1 MGKEEERR
9 VIDPHK
15 EIGAIVKATLNLPED
30 QPLEII
36 PIVRGGSTR
45 FFYRVRFS
53 QSVASIIFVHY
64 RHDNRENAYYA
75 SQTAFMQS
83 IGVQVPQIHHH
94 DSHRGFILMEDL
106 GELDLWHYRQEVWGK
121 RRKYY
126 RKTLDM
132 ILKLHAIGPEDPR
145 VAGVPLMDAFNLEL
159 YRWERDYFL
168 ENFVRK
174 LCGVALEGAAAEA
187 LEKELARLAARL
199 WEPVTGLIHR
209 DLQSQNIMIRNDEP
223 VLIDYQGMRYGN
235 PWYDLGSLLYD
246 PYVTLAE
253 AERQDLLQ
261 YYYDGLATVP
271 HPQESFRER
280 FHLAAAQRLMQ
291 ALGAYGFL
299 GLRGER
305 PHFLTH
311 VPAGLANLIEVTQ
324 LTPQLPRLGCL
335 ARRCQEALA
344 AQNFKMRG

>member
-1 MGKEEERR
+1 MGKEEERH
-9 VIDPHK
+9 VNAPYK

-75 SQTAFMQS
+75 AQTAFMQS

-126 RKTLDM
+126 LKTLDM
-132 ILKLHAIGPEDPR
+132 ILRLHAIGMEDPR
-145 VAGVPLMDAFNLEL
+145 MAGVPLMDAFNLEL
-159 YRWERDYFL
+159 YRWEKNYFL

-174 LCGVALEGAAAEA
+174 FCGITLEGAAAEA
-187 LEKELARLAARL
+187 LEKELARLAVRL
-199 WEPVTGLIHR
+199 WESVTGLVHR
-209 DLQSQNIMIRNDEP
+209 DLQSQNIMIRNDGP

-235 PWYDLGSLLYD
+235 PCYDLGSLLYD
-246 PYVTLAE
+246 PYVTFAE
-253 AERQDLLQ
+253 TERRDLLQ
-261 YYYDGLATVP
+261 YYYDGLATAP
-271 HPQESFRER
+271 YPPESFREI

-299 GLRGER
+299 GLRGKR

-311 VPAGLANLIEVTQ
+311 IPAGLANLIEVTQ
-324 LTPQLPRLGCL
+324 LTPQLPRLGYL
-335 ARRCQEALA
+335 AQRCQEALPA
-344 AQNFKMRG
+344 HNFKMRG